1 MNTTEL
7 SVADLSAL
15 LKKRELTATEVVRAC
30 LERIR
35 ATENLNNFITVCE
48 DAAIAA
54 ATEADNALNRGA
66 ATSVLCGVPIAV
78 KDNIATAGIR
88 TTCASRT
95 LENYVPS
102 SDAAVV
108 KKLKAAGAIIIGKT
122 NMDEFAMGSTNENSA
137 FGAAKNAKDTTR
149 VTGGSSGGSANCV
162 AARQAFC
169 AIGSD
174 TGGSARQP
182 AAYCGVVGLK
192 PTFGAI
198 DCDGL
203 IGFAPSLDCVG
214 LIARDCDDVATL
226 FASLYDGTAG
236 ERNKYCGLT
245 EVDLRGMTVGVAD
258 EFMNVE
264 YLDEQALSAYN
275 RALTA
280 LRDAG
285 AKTVRVGLPSF
296 AAGIA
301 AYHVISSAEAA
312 NSYKQIKRT
321 MRDGAQTGAEFKR
334 RIITGEYVTDGARY
348 EELYVKAARVRA
360 VIRSEYLRAL
370 QTCDVLICPTAPNV
384 APKIGEKLPPDVS
397 HYNDM
402 YAAPVS
408 LAGLPAVSVPFGTAH
423 GMPVGMQIIGRHN
436 AEYTILAVGKQLALR
451 DK

>member
-1 MNTTEL
+1 MNITEL

-15 LKKRELTATEVVRAC
+15 LKKRELTATEVVKAC

-48 DAAIAA
+48 DAAISA
-54 ATEADNALNRGA
+54 ATEADKALNSGA
-66 ATSVLCGVPIAV
+66 STSVLCGVPIAV

-245 EVDLRGMTVGVAD
+245 EIDLRGMTVGVAD

-280 LRDAG
+280 L
-285 AKTVRVGLPSF
+285 
-296 AAGIA
+296 
-301 AYHVISSAEAA
+301 
-312 NSYKQIKRT
+312 
-321 MRDGAQTGAEFKR
+321 RDGAQTGAEFKR

-423 GMPVGMQIIGRHN
+423 GMPVGVQIIGKCFD
-436 AEYTILAVGKQLALR
+436 EGGILDIGKAVMLA
-451 DK
+451 DN